1 MKRIYFLVP
10 DLKATESISK
20 ELEHTGIVHE
30 HIHAVGPSAKVEKS
44 NVKKASVLQ
53 TTTIIGG
60 LKKGLLAGFV
70 VALALFLLLYWLLPD
85 HINFTWLGVGS
96 IIFIVLLFGL
106 WSGGIIGLTEKD
118 PVVEEN
124 ENFVSSGHYIL
135 IVDMP
140 EDREEELVK
149 KIVRHH
155 PGTQIAPESFTVGKI

>member
-10 DLKATESISK
+10 DLKATESISQ

-30 HIHAVGPSAKVEKS
+30 HIHAVGAPAKLEKS
-44 NVKKASVLQ
+44 DVKNASVLQ
-53 TTTIIGG
+53 TTTVVRA
-60 LKKGLLAGFV
+60 LKKGFLAGFV
-70 VALALFLLLYWLLPD
+70 VALALFLLLYWLLPG
-85 HINFTWLGVGS
+85 HINITWLGVGS
-96 IIFIVLLFGL
+96 IMFIGLLFGL

-118 PVVEEN
+118 PVVEKN
-124 ENFVSSGHYIL
+124 EKFVSSGHYIL

-155 PGTQIAPESFTVGKI
+155 PGTQIAPESFTAGKI